1 MTESTPTATTIDAD
15 EFAVQAQRILAEL
28 TANPEAQFRDGQL
41 ESIRDLVVEKKRV
54 LVVQRTGWG
63 KSAVYFVATRM
74 LRAAGT
80 GPSLII
86 SPLLALMRD
95 QIAAA
100 QRAGVRA
107 ASLNSSNVTEWD
119 TVLDDLRAGSLD
131 VLLVSPE
138 RLNNPQF
145 RDEVLPQLLAFLGL
159 IVVDEAH
166 CISDWGHDFRP
177 DYRRIGH
184 ILAELPGNTPVLATT
199 ATANSRVVTDVA
211 EQLGHDTTVV
221 RGELARDSLRL
232 GVQPGLD
239 ASARIAWLCAHLGDF
254 TGSGII
260 YTLTVSAAEDI
271 TRILRD
277 RGHDV
282 RAYTGRTD
290 AEERA
295 ELEQQL
301 KDNRIK
307 ALVATSALG
316 MGFDKPDLGFV
327 IHVGAPSSAVAY
339 YQQVGRAGRATDS
352 ADVLLLPGAEDQ
364 EIWNYFA
371 TASMPNQSDANAV
384 LQSLAEAD
392 GPLSVARLE
401 TLVGTKRTRLQLLLK
416 TLEVEDAVTKI
427 KGGYISTGR
436 GWTYDQERYEKV
448 AAVRAA
454 EAQAML
460 DYESTGECRMEF
472 LIRQLDDPDPTPCGR
487 CDNCAG
493 MWWSAE
499 ISDENRQATAGTLH
513 RVGLPIDPRSTWPS
527 GMANIGVPLKGRIPA
542 GELAAEGRAIA
553 RLSDLGQGQTLRSF
567 LAPDAPDAEVPAQI
581 GKWCLEVLAQWDWEI
596 RPEVVVSVPSARRP
610 TTVRSLAANLASAG
624 RLIDGGELLQVHDH
638 GTPEVNSAFRVKDL
652 YDAFV
657 VPPEVEEAVAGKAVL
672 LVDDEVVSRWTMAIG
687 ARLLRQ
693 AGATAVLPF
702 ALALRA

>member
-1 MTESTPTATTIDAD
+1 MTENSLLTDFDA
-15 EFAVQAQRILAEL
+15 AAQTVLAEL
-28 TANPEAQFRDGQL
+28 TANPNAEFRDGQL
-41 ESIRDLVVEKKRV
+41 EAIRDLVVDRRRV

-63 KSAVYFVATRM
+63 KSAVYFVATRL
-74 LRAAGT
+74 LRGAGG

-107 ASLNSSNVTEWD
+107 ATLNSSNVTEWD
-119 TVLDDLRAGSLD
+119 GVLDDLRSGSLD
-131 VLLVSPE
+131 VLLISPE

-145 RDEVLPQLLAFLGL
+145 RDEVLPQLMRFLGL

-184 ILAELPGNTPVLATT
+184 ILSDLPGDTPVLATT

-239 ASARIAWLCAHLGDF
+239 PSARIAWLASHLGDF
-254 TGSGII
+254 TGSGIV

-277 RGHDV
+277 QGHEV

-295 ELEQQL
+295 ELEQML
-301 KDNRIK
+301 KDNRLK
-307 ALVATSALG
+307 ALIATSALG

-327 IHVGAPSSAVAY
+327 VHVGAPSSAVAY
-339 YQQVGRAGRATDS
+339 YQQVGRAGRATES
-352 ADVLLLPGAEDQ
+352 ADVLLLPGAEDA
-364 EIWNYFA
+364 EIWEYFA
-371 TASMPNQSDANAV
+371 TASMPSQSDADAV
-384 LQSLAEAD
+384 LTALAEAD

-416 TLEVEDAVTKI
+416 TLEVEDAVEKVR
-427 KGGYISTGR
+427 GGYVSTGR
-436 GWTYDQERYEKV
+436 GWTYDRERYEKV
-448 AAVRAA
+448 AEVRAA

-460 DYESTGECRMEF
+460 DYESTGACRMEF
-472 LIRQLDDPDPTPCGR
+472 LIRQLDDPDPRPCGR

-493 MWWSAE
+493 VWWSTE
-499 ISDENRQATAGTLH
+499 ISDASRQEAAGTLH
-513 RVGLPIDPRSTWPS
+513 RIGLPIEARSTWPS
-527 GMANIGVPLKGRIPA
+527 GMANIGVSLKGRIPA
-542 GELAAEGRAIA
+542 EELAEEGRVIA
-553 RLSDLGQGQTLRSF
+553 RLSDLGQGQVLREF

-581 GKWCLEVLAQWDWEI
+581 GKWCLQVLGEWDWAV
-596 RPEVVVSVPSARRP
+596 RPEVVVSIPSARRP
-610 TTVRSLAANLASAG
+610 VTVRSLAANLAAAG

-638 GTPEVNSAFRVKDL
+638 GTPDVNSAFRVKDL
-652 YDAFV
+652 HDAFV
-657 VPPEVEEAVAGKAVL
+657 VPPEVAEAVAGKAVL
-672 LVDDEVVSRWTMAIG
+672 LVDDEIVSRWTMAIA
-687 ARLLRQ
+687 ARQLRL

-702 ALALRA
+702 ALAMRG

>member
-1 MTESTPTATTIDAD
+1 
-15 EFAVQAQRILAEL
+15 
-28 TANPEAQFRDGQL
+28 
-41 ESIRDLVVEKKRV
+41 
-54 LVVQRTGWG
+54 
-63 KSAVYFVATRM
+63 
-74 LRAAGT
+74 
-80 GPSLII
+80 
-86 SPLLALMRD
+86 
-95 QIAAA
+95 
-100 QRAGVRA
+100 
-107 ASLNSSNVTEWD
+107 
-119 TVLDDLRAGSLD
+119 
-131 VLLVSPE
+131 
-138 RLNNPQF
+138 
-145 RDEVLPQLLAFLGL
+145 
-159 IVVDEAH
+159 
-166 CISDWGHDFRP
+166 
-177 DYRRIGH
+177 
-184 ILAELPGNTPVLATT
+184 
-199 ATANSRVVTDVA
+199 
-211 EQLGHDTTVV
+211 
-221 RGELARDSLRL
+221 
-232 GVQPGLD
+232 
-239 ASARIAWLCAHLGDF
+239 
-254 TGSGII
+254 
-260 YTLTVSAAEDI
+260 
-271 TRILRD
+271 
-277 RGHDV
+277 
-282 RAYTGRTD
+282 
-290 AEERA
+290 
-295 ELEQQL
+295 
-301 KDNRIK
+301 
-307 ALVATSALG
+307 
-316 MGFDKPDLGFV
+316 
-327 IHVGAPSSAVAY
+327 
-339 YQQVGRAGRATDS
+339 
-352 ADVLLLPGAEDQ
+352 
-364 EIWNYFA
+364 
-371 TASMPNQSDANAV
+371 
-384 LQSLAEAD
+384 
-392 GPLSVARLE
+392 ARLE

-581 GKWCLEVLAQWDWEI
+581 GKWCLEVLAQWNWEI

-610 TTVRSLAANLASAG
+610 TTVRSLAANLASVG

-638 GTPEVNSAFRVKDL
+638 GSPEVNSAFRVKDL
-652 YDAFV
+652 YDTFV
-657 VPPEVEEAVAGKAVL
+657 VPPEIEEAVAGKAVL

>member
-1 MTESTPTATTIDAD
+1 MTENSLLTDFDAD
-15 EFAVQAQRILAEL
+15 ARTVLAEL
-28 TANPEAQFRDGQL
+28 TGNPNAEFRDGQL
-41 ESIRDLVVEKKRV
+41 EAIRDLVVGRRRV

-63 KSAVYFVATRM
+63 KSAVYFVATRL
-74 LRAAGT
+74 LRAAGG

-100 QRAGVRA
+100 ERAGVRA
-107 ASLNSSNVTEWD
+107 ATLNSSNVTEWD
-119 TVLDDLRAGSLD
+119 DVLDELRAGSLD
-131 VLLVSPE
+131 VLLISPE

-145 RDEVLPQLLAFLGL
+145 RDEVLPQLMRFLGL

-184 ILAELPGNTPVLATT
+184 ILSELPGDTPVLATT

-211 EQLGHDTTVV
+211 EQLGDDTTVV

-239 ASARIAWLCAHLGDF
+239 PSARIAWLASHLGDF
-254 TGSGII
+254 TGSGIV

-277 RGHDV
+277 QGHEV

-295 ELEQQL
+295 ELEQML
-301 KDNRIK
+301 KDNRLK
-307 ALVATSALG
+307 ALIATSALG

-327 IHVGAPSSAVAY
+327 VHVGAPSSAVAY
-339 YQQVGRAGRATDS
+339 YQQVGRAGRATES
-352 ADVLLLPGAEDQ
+352 ADVLLLPGAEDT
-364 EIWNYFA
+364 EIWEYFA
-371 TASMPNQSDANAV
+371 TASMPSQSDANAV
-384 LQSLAEAD
+384 LTALAEAD

-416 TLEVEDAVTKI
+416 TLEVEDAVEKVR
-427 KGGYISTGR
+427 GGYVSTGR

-448 AAVRAA
+448 AEVRGA

-460 DYESTGECRMEF
+460 DYESTGACRMEF
-472 LIRQLDDPDPTPCGR
+472 LIRQLDDPDPRPCGR

-493 MWWSAE
+493 VWWSTE
-499 ISDENRQATAGTLH
+499 ITEASRQDAAGTLH
-513 RVGLPIDPRSTWPS
+513 RIGLPIEARSTWPS
-527 GMANIGVPLKGRIPA
+527 GMANIGVSLKGRIPA
-542 GELAAEGRAIA
+542 DELAEEGRVIA
-553 RLSDLGQGQTLRSF
+553 RLSDLGQGQVLREF
-567 LAPDAPDAEVPAQI
+567 LAADAPDAEVPGQI
-581 GKWCLEVLAQWDWEI
+581 GKWCLQVLGEWDWAV
-596 RPEVVVSVPSARRP
+596 RPEVVVSIPSARRP
-610 TTVRSLAANLASAG
+610 VTVRSLAANLASAG
-624 RLIDGGELLQVHDH
+624 RLIDGGELLQAHDH
-638 GTPEVNSAFRVKDL
+638 GTPDVNSAFRVKDL
-652 YDAFV
+652 HDAFV
-657 VPPEVEEAVAGKAVL
+657 VPPEVAEAVAGKAVL
-672 LVDDEVVSRWTMAIG
+672 LVDDEIVSRWTMAI
-687 ARLLRQ
+687 A
-693 AGATAVLPF
+693 
-702 ALALRA
+702 

>member
-1 MTESTPTATTIDAD
+1 MTEPTSNAATIDTD

-28 TANPEAQFRDGQL
+28 TANPNAQFRDGQL

-100 QRAGVRA
+100 ERAGVRA

-119 TVLDDLRAGSLD
+119 TVLEDLRAGNLD

-184 ILAELPGNTPVLATT
+184 ILSELPGNTPVLATT

-211 EQLGHDTTVV
+211 EQLGQHTTVV

-232 GVQPGLD
+232 GVLPGLD
-239 ASARIAWLCAHLGDF
+239 ASARIAWLSSHLGDF

-271 TRILRD
+271 TRILRVQ
-277 RGHDV
+277 GHEV
-282 RAYTGRTD
+282 RSYTGRTD

-327 IHVGAPSSAVAY
+327 IHIGAPSSAVAY

-371 TASMPNQSDANAV
+371 TASMPSQTDANAV
-384 LQSLAEAD
+384 LQALAEAD

-460 DYESTGECRMEF
+460 DYESTRECRMEF
-472 LIRQLDDPDPTPCGR
+472 LIRQLDDPDPKPCGR

-493 MWWSAE
+493 AWWSAE

-513 RVGLPIDPRSTWPS
+513 RIGLPIDPRSTWPS

-542 GELAAEGRAIA
+542 EELAAEGRAIA

-581 GKWCLEVLAQWDWEI
+581 GKWCLEVLGQWDWEI

-610 TTVRSLAANLASAG
+610 ATVRSLAANLASAG
-624 RLIDGGELLQVHDH
+624 RLIDGGQLLQVHDH
-638 GTPEVNSAFRVKDL
+638 GTPDVNSAFRVKDL

>member
-1 MTESTPTATTIDAD
+1 MTENSLLTDFDAD
-15 EFAVQAQRILAEL
+15 ARTVLAEL
-28 TANPEAQFRDGQL
+28 TGNPNAEFRDGQL
-41 ESIRDLVVEKKRV
+41 EAIRDLVVGRRRV

-63 KSAVYFVATRM
+63 KSAVYFVATRL
-74 LRAAGT
+74 LRAAGG

-100 QRAGVRA
+100 ERAGVRA
-107 ASLNSSNVTEWD
+107 ATLNSSNVTEWD
-119 TVLDDLRAGSLD
+119 DVLDELRAGSLD
-131 VLLVSPE
+131 VLLISPE

-145 RDEVLPQLLAFLGL
+145 RDEVLPQLMRFLGL

-184 ILAELPGNTPVLATT
+184 ILSELPGDTPVLATT

-211 EQLGHDTTVV
+211 EQLGDDTTVV

-239 ASARIAWLCAHLGDF
+239 PSARIAWLASHLGDF
-254 TGSGII
+254 TGSGIV

-277 RGHDV
+277 QGHEV

-295 ELEQQL
+295 ELEQML
-301 KDNRIK
+301 KDNRLK
-307 ALVATSALG
+307 ALIATSALG

-327 IHVGAPSSAVAY
+327 VHVGAPSSAVAY
-339 YQQVGRAGRATDS
+339 YQQVGRAGRATES
-352 ADVLLLPGAEDQ
+352 ADVLLLPGAEDT
-364 EIWNYFA
+364 EIWEYFA
-371 TASMPNQSDANAV
+371 TASMPSQSDANAV
-384 LQSLAEAD
+384 LTALAEAD

-416 TLEVEDAVTKI
+416 TLEVEDAVEKVR
-427 KGGYISTGR
+427 GGYVSTGR

-448 AAVRAA
+448 AEVRGA

-460 DYESTGECRMEF
+460 DYESTGACRMEF
-472 LIRQLDDPDPTPCGR
+472 LIRQLDDPDPRPCGR

-493 MWWSAE
+493 VWWSTE
-499 ISDENRQATAGTLH
+499 ITEASRQDAAGTLH
-513 RVGLPIDPRSTWPS
+513 RIGLPIEARSTWPS
-527 GMANIGVPLKGRIPA
+527 GMANIGVSLKGRIPA
-542 GELAAEGRAIA
+542 DELAEEGRVIA
-553 RLSDLGQGQTLRSF
+553 RLSDLGQGQVLREF
-567 LAPDAPDAEVPAQI
+567 LAPDAPDAEVPSQI
-581 GKWCLEVLAQWDWEI
+581 GKWCLQVLGEWDWAV
-596 RPEVVVSVPSARRP
+596 RPEVVVSIPSARRP
-610 TTVRSLAANLASAG
+610 VTVRSLAANLASAG

-638 GTPEVNSAFRVKDL
+638 GTPDVNSAFRVKDL
-652 YDAFV
+652 HDAFV
-657 VPPEVEEAVAGKAVL
+657 VPPEVAEAVAGKAVL
-672 LVDDEVVSRWTMAIG
+672 LVDDEIVSRWTMAIA
-687 ARLLRQ
+687 ARQLRL
-693 AGATAVLPF
+693 AGAAAVLPF
-702 ALALRA
+702 ALAMRG

>member
-28 TANPEAQFRDGQL
+28 TANPKAQFRDGQL

-277 RGHDV
+277 RGHEV

>member
-1 MTESTPTATTIDAD
+1 MTEPTPNAATIDAD
-15 EFAVQAQRILAEL
+15 EFASQAQRILAEL
-28 TANPEAQFRDGQL
+28 TANPDAQFRDGQL
-41 ESIRDLVVEKKRV
+41 ESIRDLVDGKKRV

-74 LRAAGT
+74 LRSAGT

-100 QRAGVRA
+100 ERAGVRA

-119 TVLDDLRAGSLD
+119 TVLADLRAGNLD

-184 ILAELPGNTPVLATT
+184 ILSELPSDTPVLATT

-211 EQLGHDTTVV
+211 EQLGQDTTVV

-232 GVQPGLD
+232 GVLHGLD
-239 ASARIAWLCAHLGDF
+239 ASARIAWLSSHLGDF

-277 RGHDV
+277 QGHAV
-282 RAYTGRTD
+282 RSYTGRTD

-327 IHVGAPSSAVAY
+327 IHLGAPSSAVAY

-371 TASMPNQSDANAV
+371 TASMPSQSDANAV
-384 LQSLAEAD
+384 LQALAEAGD
-392 GPLSVARLE
+392 PLSVARLE

-416 TLEVEDAVTKI
+416 TLEVEDAVTKVR
-427 KGGYISTGR
+427 GGYISTGQ

-460 DYESTGECRMEF
+460 DYESTRECRMEF
-472 LIRQLDDPDPTPCGR
+472 LIRQLDDPDPQPCGR
-487 CDNCAG
+487 CDNCVG
-493 MWWSAE
+493 VWWTTE
-499 ISDENRQATAGTLH
+499 ISDEDRQATAGTLH
-513 RVGLPIDPRSTWPS
+513 RIGLPIDPRSTWPS

-542 GELAAEGRAIA
+542 EELAAEGRAIA

-581 GKWCLEVLAQWDWEI
+581 GTWCLEVLSQWDWEI
-596 RPEVVVSVPSARRP
+596 RPEVVVSVPSSRRP
-610 TTVRSLAANLASAG
+610 ATVRSLAANLASAG
-624 RLIDGGELLQVHDH
+624 RLIDGGQLLQVHDH
-638 GTPEVNSAFRVKDL
+638 GSPEVNSAFRVKDL

-657 VPPEVEEAVAGKAVL
+657 VPPEVEEAVAGKSVL
-672 LVDDEVVSRWTMAIG
+672 LVDDEVVSRWTMAVG
-687 ARLLRQ
+687 ARLLRR

-702 ALALRA
+702 ALALRG

>member
-1 MTESTPTATTIDAD
+1 MTESTPTAAPVDTTDFTA
-15 EFAVQAQRILAEL
+15 QAQRILAEL

-100 QRAGVRA
+100 ERAGVRA

-119 TVLDDLRAGSLD
+119 TVLDDLRAGNLD

-184 ILAELPGNTPVLATT
+184 ILSELPGNTPVLATT
-199 ATANSRVVTDVA
+199 ATANSRVVADVA

-232 GVQPGLD
+232 GVLPGLD
-239 ASARIAWLCAHLGDF
+239 ASGRIAWLTSHLGDF

-277 RGHDV
+277 QGHEV

-295 ELEQQL
+295 DLEQQL

-327 IHVGAPSSAVAY
+327 LHIGAPSSAVAY

-371 TASMPNQSDANAV
+371 TASMPSQTDANAV
-384 LQSLAEAD
+384 LQALAEAD

-436 GWTYDQERYEKV
+436 GWVYDQERYEKV

-460 DYESTGECRMEF
+460 DYESTRECRMEF
-472 LIRQLDDPDPTPCGR
+472 LIRQLDDPEPKPCGR

-493 MWWSAE
+493 IWWSTE
-499 ISDENRQATAGTLH
+499 ISDEQRQATAGTLH
-513 RVGLPIDPRSTWPS
+513 RIGLPIDPRSTWPS
-527 GMANIGVPLKGRIPA
+527 GMANIGVPLKGKIPV

-581 GKWCLEVLAQWDWEI
+581 GKWCLEVLGQWDWAI
-596 RPEVVVSVPSARRP
+596 RPEAVISMPSARRP
-610 TTVRSLAANLASAG
+610 LTVRSLAANLASAG

-638 GTPEVNSAFRVKDL
+638 GTPDVNSAFRVKDL

-657 VPPEVEEAVAGKAVL
+657 VPPEVEEAVVGKSVL

-702 ALALRA
+702 ALALRG

>member
-1 MTESTPTATTIDAD
+1 MTESTPTAAPVDTTDFTA
-15 EFAVQAQRILAEL
+15 QAQRILAEL

-100 QRAGVRA
+100 ERAGVRA

-119 TVLDDLRAGSLD
+119 TVLDDLRAGNLD

-184 ILAELPGNTPVLATT
+184 ILSELPGNTPVLATT
-199 ATANSRVVTDVA
+199 ATANSRVVADVA

-232 GVQPGLD
+232 GVLPGLD
-239 ASARIAWLCAHLGDF
+239 ASGRIAWLTSHLGDF

-277 RGHDV
+277 QGHEV

-295 ELEQQL
+295 DLEQQL

-327 IHVGAPSSAVAY
+327 LHIGAPSSAVAY

-371 TASMPNQSDANAV
+371 TASMPSQTDANAV
-384 LQSLAEAD
+384 LQALAEAD

-436 GWTYDQERYEKV
+436 GWVYDQERYEKV

-460 DYESTGECRMEF
+460 DYESTRECRMEF
-472 LIRQLDDPDPTPCGR
+472 LIRQLDDPEPKPCGR

-493 MWWSAE
+493 IWWSTE
-499 ISDENRQATAGTLH
+499 ISDEQRQATAGTLH
-513 RVGLPIDPRSTWPS
+513 RIGLPIDPRSTWPS
-527 GMANIGVPLKGRIPA
+527 GMANIGVPLKGKIPV

-581 GKWCLEVLAQWDWEI
+581 GKWCLEVLGQWDWAI
-596 RPEVVVSVPSARRP
+596 RPEAVVSMPSARRP
-610 TTVRSLAANLASAG
+610 LTVRSLAANLASAG

-638 GTPEVNSAFRVKDL
+638 GTPDVNSAFRVKDL

-657 VPPEVEEAVAGKAVL
+657 VPPEVEEAVAGKSVL

-702 ALALRA
+702 ALALRG

>member
-1 MTESTPTATTIDAD
+1 MTESTPSTGTIDAD

-28 TANPEAQFRDGQL
+28 TANPDAQFRDGQL

-100 QRAGVRA
+100 ERAGVRA

-119 TVLDDLRAGSLD
+119 TVLDDLRAGNLD

-184 ILAELPGNTPVLATT
+184 ILSELPGSTPVLATT

-211 EQLGHDTTVV
+211 EQLGQDTTVV

-239 ASARIAWLCAHLGDF
+239 ASARIAWLSSHLGDF

-277 RGHDV
+277 QGHEV

-327 IHVGAPSSAVAY
+327 VHVGAPSSAVAY

-371 TASMPNQSDANAV
+371 TASMPSQTDANAV

-427 KGGYISTGR
+427 KGGYVSTGR

-460 DYESTGECRMEF
+460 DYESTRECRMEF
-472 LIRQLDDPDPTPCGR
+472 LIRQLDDPEPKPCGR

-493 MWWSAE
+493 AWWSAE

-513 RVGLPIDPRSTWPS
+513 RIGLPIDPRSTWPS

-581 GKWCLEVLAQWDWEI
+581 GKWCLEVLAQWNWEI

-610 TTVRSLAANLASAG
+610 TTVRSLAANLASVG

-638 GTPEVNSAFRVKDL
+638 GSPEVNSAFRVKDL

-657 VPPEVEEAVAGKAVL
+657 VPPEIEEAVAGKAVL

>member
-1 MTESTPTATTIDAD
+1 MTESTPSTGTIDAD

-28 TANPEAQFRDGQL
+28 TANPDAQFRDGQL

-100 QRAGVRA
+100 ERAGVRA

-119 TVLDDLRAGSLD
+119 TVLDDLRAGNLD

-184 ILAELPGNTPVLATT
+184 ILSELPGNTPVLATT

-211 EQLGHDTTVV
+211 EQLGQDTTVV

-239 ASARIAWLCAHLGDF
+239 ASARIAWLSSHLGDF

-277 RGHDV
+277 QGHEV

-290 AEERA
+290 AEDRA

-327 IHVGAPSSAVAY
+327 VHVGAPSSAVAY

-371 TASMPNQSDANAV
+371 TASMPSQTDANAV

-427 KGGYISTGR
+427 KGGYVSTGR

-460 DYESTGECRMEF
+460 DYESTRECRMEF
-472 LIRQLDDPDPTPCGR
+472 LIRQLDDPEPKPCGR

-493 MWWSAE
+493 AWWSAE

-513 RVGLPIDPRSTWPS
+513 RIGLPIDPRSTWPS

-581 GKWCLEVLAQWDWEI
+581 GKWCLEVLAQWNWEI

-610 TTVRSLAANLASAG
+610 TTVRSLAANLASVG

-638 GTPEVNSAFRVKDL
+638 GSPEVNSAFRVKDL

-657 VPPEVEEAVAGKAVL
+657 VPPEIEEAVAGKAVL

>member
-1 MTESTPTATTIDAD
+1 MTESTPSAGTIDAD

-28 TANPEAQFRDGQL
+28 TANPDAQFRDGQL

-100 QRAGVRA
+100 ERAGVRA

-119 TVLDDLRAGSLD
+119 TVLDDLRAGNLD

-184 ILAELPGNTPVLATT
+184 ILSELPGNTPVLATT

-211 EQLGHDTTVV
+211 EQLGQDTTVV

-239 ASARIAWLCAHLGDF
+239 ASARIAWLSSHLGDF

-277 RGHDV
+277 QGHEV

-327 IHVGAPSSAVAY
+327 VHVGAPSSAVAY

-371 TASMPNQSDANAV
+371 TASMPSQTDANAV

-427 KGGYISTGR
+427 KGGYVSTGR

-460 DYESTGECRMEF
+460 DYESTRECRMEF
-472 LIRQLDDPDPTPCGR
+472 LIRQLDDPEPKPCGR

-493 MWWSAE
+493 AWWSAE

-513 RVGLPIDPRSTWPS
+513 RIGLPIDPRSTWPS

-581 GKWCLEVLAQWDWEI
+581 GKWCLEVLAQWNWEI

-610 TTVRSLAANLASAG
+610 TTVRSLAANLASVG

-638 GTPEVNSAFRVKDL
+638 GSPEVNSAFRVKDL

-657 VPPEVEEAVAGKAVL
+657 VPPEIEEAVAGKAVL

>member
-1 MTESTPTATTIDAD
+1 MTEPTSNAATIDTD

-28 TANPEAQFRDGQL
+28 TANPNAQFRDGQL

-100 QRAGVRA
+100 ERAGVRA

-119 TVLDDLRAGSLD
+119 TVLEDLRAGNLD

-184 ILAELPGNTPVLATT
+184 ILSELPGNTPVLATT

-211 EQLGHDTTVV
+211 EQLGQDTTVV

-232 GVQPGLD
+232 GVLPGLD
-239 ASARIAWLCAHLGDF
+239 ASARIAWLTSHLGDF

-277 RGHDV
+277 QGHEV

-327 IHVGAPSSAVAY
+327 IHLGAPSSAVAY
-339 YQQVGRAGRATDS
+339 YQQVGRAGRATES
-352 ADVLLLPGAEDQ
+352 ADVLLLPGTEDQ

-371 TASMPNQSDANAV
+371 TASMPSQTDANAV
-384 LQSLAEAD
+384 LQALAEAD

-460 DYESTGECRMEF
+460 DYESTRECRMEF
-472 LIRQLDDPDPTPCGR
+472 LIRQLDDPDPKPCGR

-493 MWWSAE
+493 AWWSAE

-513 RVGLPIDPRSTWPS
+513 RIGLPIDPRSTWPS

-542 GELAAEGRAIA
+542 EELAAEGRAIA

-581 GKWCLEVLAQWDWEI
+581 GKWCLEVLGQWDWEI

-624 RLIDGGELLQVHDH
+624 RLIDGGQLLQVQDH
-638 GTPEVNSAFRVKDL
+638 GSPEVNSAFRVKDL

-657 VPPEVEEAVAGKAVL
+657 VPSEVEEAVAGKAVL

-702 ALALRA
+702 ALALRG

>member
-1 MTESTPTATTIDAD
+1 MTESTPSTGTIDAD

-28 TANPEAQFRDGQL
+28 TANPDAQFRDGQL

-100 QRAGVRA
+100 ERAGVRA

-119 TVLDDLRAGSLD
+119 TVLDDLRAGNLD

-184 ILAELPGNTPVLATT
+184 ILSELPGNTPVLATT

-211 EQLGHDTTVV
+211 EQLGQDTTVV

-239 ASARIAWLCAHLGDF
+239 ASARIAWLSSHLGDF

-277 RGHDV
+277 QGHEV

-327 IHVGAPSSAVAY
+327 VHVGAPSSAVAY

-427 KGGYISTGR
+427 KGGYVSTGR

-460 DYESTGECRMEF
+460 DYESTRECRMEF
-472 LIRQLDDPDPTPCGR
+472 LIRQLDDPEPKPCGR

-493 MWWSAE
+493 AWWSAE

-513 RVGLPIDPRSTWPS
+513 RIGLPIDPRSTWPS

-581 GKWCLEVLAQWDWEI
+581 GKWCLEVLAQWNWEI
-596 RPEVVVSVPSARRP
+596 RPEIVVSVPSARRP
-610 TTVRSLAANLASAG
+610 TTVRSLAANLASVG

-638 GTPEVNSAFRVKDL
+638 GSPEVNSAFRVKDL

-657 VPPEVEEAVAGKAVL
+657 VPPEIEEAVAGKAVL

>member
-28 TANPEAQFRDGQL
+28 TANPNAEFRDGQL

-74 LRAAGT
+74 LRTAGT

-100 QRAGVRA
+100 ERAGVRA

-119 TVLDDLRAGSLD
+119 AVLDDLRAGNLD

-177 DYRRIGH
+177 DYRRIGR
-184 ILAELPGNTPVLATT
+184 ILSELPGNTPVLATT

-211 EQLGHDTTVV
+211 EQLGQDTTVV

-232 GVQPGLD
+232 GVLPGLD
-239 ASARIAWLCAHLGDF
+239 ASGRIAWLTSHLGDF

-277 RGHDV
+277 QGHEV

-290 AEERA
+290 SEERA
-295 ELEQQL
+295 ELEQRL
-301 KDNRIK
+301 KDNQIK

-327 IHVGAPSSAVAY
+327 IHIGAPSSAVAY

-371 TASMPNQSDANAV
+371 TASMPSQSDANAV
-384 LQSLAEAD
+384 LQALAEAD

-427 KGGYISTGR
+427 KGGYVSTGQ

-460 DYESTGECRMEF
+460 DYESTRECRMEF
-472 LIRQLDDPDPTPCGR
+472 LIRQLDDPEPKPCGR

-493 MWWSAE
+493 VWWSAE
-499 ISDENRQATAGTLH
+499 ISDESRQTTAGTLH
-513 RVGLPIDPRSTWPS
+513 RIGLPVDPRSTWPS

-567 LAPDAPDAEVPAQI
+567 LAPDAPDAEVPVQI
-581 GKWCLEVLAQWDWEI
+581 GKWCLEVLSQWDWDI

-638 GTPEVNSAFRVKDL
+638 GSPEVNSAFRVKDL

-702 ALALRA
+702 ALALRG

>member
-1 MTESTPTATTIDAD
+1 MTESTPRATTIDAD

-239 ASARIAWLCAHLGDF
+239 ASARIAWLCSHLGDF

-277 RGHDV
+277 RGYEVH
-282 RAYTGRTD
+282 AYTGRTD

-295 ELEQQL
+295 ELEHQL
-301 KDNRIK
+301 KDNQIK

-436 GWTYDQERYEKV
+436 GWTYDRERYEKV

-472 LIRQLDDPDPTPCGR
+472 LIRQLDDPEPTPCGR

-581 GKWCLEVLAQWDWEI
+581 GKWCLEVLAQWDWAI

-610 TTVRSLAANLASAG
+610 ATVRSLAANLASAG

-638 GTPEVNSAFRVKDL
+638 GSPEVNSAFRVKDL

-702 ALALRA
+702 ALALRG

>member
-1 MTESTPTATTIDAD
+1 MTESTPRATTIDAD

-239 ASARIAWLCAHLGDF
+239 ASARIAWLCSHLGDF

-277 RGHDV
+277 RGYEVH
-282 RAYTGRTD
+282 AYTGRTD

-295 ELEQQL
+295 ELEHQL

-436 GWTYDQERYEKV
+436 GWTYDRERYEKV

-472 LIRQLDDPDPTPCGR
+472 LIRQLDDPEPTPCGR

-581 GKWCLEVLAQWDWEI
+581 GKWCLEVLAQWDWAI

-610 TTVRSLAANLASAG
+610 ATVRSLAANLASAG

-638 GTPEVNSAFRVKDL
+638 GNPEVNSAFRVKDL

-702 ALALRA
+702 ALALRG

>member
-15 EFAVQAQRILAEL
+15 EFAVRAQHILAEL
-28 TANPEAQFRDGQL
+28 TANPDAQFRDGQL

-100 QRAGVRA
+100 ERAGVRA

-119 TVLDDLRAGSLD
+119 TVLDDLRAGNLD

-221 RGELARDSLRL
+221 RGELARDSLKL
-232 GVQPGLD
+232 GVLPGLD
-239 ASARIAWLCAHLGDF
+239 ASGRIAWLTSHLGDF

-277 RGHDV
+277 QGHEV

-290 AEERA
+290 SEERA

-327 IHVGAPSSAVAY
+327 IHIGAPSSAVAY

>member
-1 MTESTPTATTIDAD
+1 MTENSLLTDFDAD
-15 EFAVQAQRILAEL
+15 ARTVLAEL
-28 TANPEAQFRDGQL
+28 TGNPNAEFRDGQL
-41 ESIRDLVVEKKRV
+41 EAIRDLVVGRRRV

-63 KSAVYFVATRM
+63 KSAVYFVATRL
-74 LRAAGT
+74 LRAAGG

-100 QRAGVRA
+100 ERAGVRA
-107 ASLNSSNVTEWD
+107 ATLNSSNVTEWD
-119 TVLDDLRAGSLD
+119 DVLDELRAGSLD
-131 VLLVSPE
+131 VLLISPE

-145 RDEVLPQLLAFLGL
+145 RDEVLPQLMRFLGL

-184 ILAELPGNTPVLATT
+184 ILSELPGDTPVLATT

-211 EQLGHDTTVV
+211 EQLGDDTTVV

-239 ASARIAWLCAHLGDF
+239 PSARIAWLASHLGDF
-254 TGSGII
+254 TGSGIV

-277 RGHDV
+277 QGHEV

-295 ELEQQL
+295 ELEQML
-301 KDNRIK
+301 KDNRLK
-307 ALVATSALG
+307 ALIATSALG

-327 IHVGAPSSAVAY
+327 VHVGAPSSAVAY
-339 YQQVGRAGRATDS
+339 YQQVGRAGRATES
-352 ADVLLLPGAEDQ
+352 ADVLLLPGAEDT
-364 EIWNYFA
+364 EIWEYFA
-371 TASMPNQSDANAV
+371 TASMPSQSDANAV
-384 LQSLAEAD
+384 LTALAEAD

-416 TLEVEDAVTKI
+416 TLEVEDAVEKVR
-427 KGGYISTGR
+427 GGYVSTGR

-448 AAVRAA
+448 AEVRGA

-460 DYESTGECRMEF
+460 DYESTGACRMEF
-472 LIRQLDDPDPTPCGR
+472 LIRQLDDPDPRPCGR

-493 MWWSAE
+493 VWWSTE
-499 ISDENRQATAGTLH
+499 ITEASRQDAAGTLH
-513 RVGLPIDPRSTWPS
+513 RIGLPIEARSTWPS
-527 GMANIGVPLKGRIPA
+527 GMANIGVSLKGRIPA
-542 GELAAEGRAIA
+542 DELAEEGRVIA
-553 RLSDLGQGQTLRSF
+553 RLSDLGQGQVLREF
-567 LAPDAPDAEVPAQI
+567 LAPDAPDAEVPSQI
-581 GKWCLEVLAQWDWEI
+581 GKWCLQVLGEWDWAV
-596 RPEVVVSVPSARRP
+596 RPEVVVSIPSARRP
-610 TTVRSLAANLASAG
+610 VTVRSLAANLASAG

-638 GTPEVNSAFRVKDL
+638 GTPDVNSAFRVKDL
-652 YDAFV
+652 HDAFV
-657 VPPEVEEAVAGKAVL
+657 VPPEVAEAVAGKAVL
-672 LVDDEVVSRWTMAIG
+672 LVDDEIVSRWTMAIA
-687 ARLLRQ
+687 ARQ
-693 AGATAVLPF
+693 
-702 ALALRA
+702 